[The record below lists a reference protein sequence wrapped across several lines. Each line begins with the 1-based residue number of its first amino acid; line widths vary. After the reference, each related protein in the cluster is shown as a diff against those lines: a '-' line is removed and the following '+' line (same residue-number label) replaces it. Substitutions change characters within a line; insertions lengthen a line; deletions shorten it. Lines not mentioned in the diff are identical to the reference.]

1 MMNEE
6 QRESL
11 KRNMDE
17 LIRLFKKIK
26 DKSVFDNLPGVD
38 KMFIQNFD
46 LLVQNYDE
54 IKEDL
59 SEQLLSQFGAPIHKM
74 IEDIVKKLKAELGEE
89 YSSTTEEIADR
100 SVKGQK
106 VLITPEPRNIDDE
119 IKIIDDQLN
128 KSQLTP
134 EQIDRLLDRRSDLKK
149 KKAQIS

>member
-1 MMNEE
+1 MDEE
-6 QRESL
+6 QRDSL

-26 DKSVFDNLPGVD
+26 DKSVFDNLPGID

-59 SEQLLSQFGAPIHKM
+59 SDQLLSQFGSPIHKM

-89 YSSTTEEIADR
+89 FTTEQDEITDKA
-100 SVKGQK
+100 SQPKK
-106 VLITPEPRNIDDE
+106 ILITPEPSNIENE
-119 IKIIDDQLN
+119 IKIIDNQLN
-128 KSQLTP
+128 NPKLTP
-134 EQIDRLLDRRSDLKK
+134 EQVDRLLDRRSDLAKK
-149 KKAQIS
+149 KMKIS

>member
-1 MMNEE
+1 MDEE
-6 QRESL
+6 QRDSL

-26 DKSVFDNLPGVD
+26 DKSVFDNLPGID

-59 SEQLLSQFGAPIHKM
+59 SDQLLSQFGAPIHKM

-89 YSSTTEEIADR
+89 FTSEQDEIIDKA
-100 SVKGQK
+100 SQHHKI
-106 VLITPEPRNIDDE
+106 LITPEPSNIEEE
-119 IKIIDDQLN
+119 IKIIDNQLN
-128 KSQLTP
+128 NPKLTP
-134 EQIDRLLDRRSDLKK
+134 EQVDRLLDRRSDLAKK
-149 KKAQIS
+149 KMKIN

>member
-1 MMNEE
+1 MDEE
-6 QRESL
+6 QRDSL

-89 YSSTTEEIADR
+89 FASENEEIVGKT
-100 SVKGQK
+100 SKPQK
-106 VLITPEPRNIDDE
+106 VLITPEPSNIEDE
-119 IKIIDDQLN
+119 IKIIDSQLN
-128 KSQLTP
+128 NPKLTP
-134 EQIDRLLDRRSDLKK
+134 EQIDRLLDRRSDLAKK
-149 KKAQIS
+149 KVKIN